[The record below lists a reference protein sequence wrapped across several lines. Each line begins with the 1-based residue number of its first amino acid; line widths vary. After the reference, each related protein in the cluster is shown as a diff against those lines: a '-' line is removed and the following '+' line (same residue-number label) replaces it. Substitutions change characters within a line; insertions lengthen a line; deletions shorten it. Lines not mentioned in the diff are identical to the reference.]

1 MFSKLLID
9 DNNYN
14 IVFIDGNHKK
24 EPTIKYFIDLQAKL
38 SSPAIIIFD
47 DINWSLDMQKAWE
60 IIKSN
65 KNVTY
70 SIDMFKFGILI
81 FDKNSNN
88 KKADYKLHLA
98 Y

>member
-1 MFSKLLID
+1 M
-9 DNNYN
+9 DNKNFN

-24 EPTIKYFIDLQAKL
+24 EPTIKYFTELQSQL

-47 DINWSLDMQKAWE
+47 DINWSLDMQQVWK
-60 IIKSN
+60 IVKSN
-65 KNVTY
+65 KNVSY

-81 FDKNSNN
+81 FDKKSIH
-88 KKADYKLHLA
+88 KKGDYKLHLA